1 MTFVTVF
8 AGGIAIQKTT
18 WAIWFWQLGSCVL
31 ACFFVY
37 FMCPE
42 TGGKSLEQVD
52 LVFVDIDDTIEPTS
66 SPSRDSEEHMEDS
79 NGKEVAGSE
88 YLEEKA

>member
-8 AGGIAIQKTT
+8 AGGIAIQNTS
-18 WAIWFWQLGSCVL
+18 WAIWFWQLGSCVG

-42 TGGKSLEQVD
+42 TGGKSLEEVD
-52 LVFVDIDDTIEPTS
+52 LVFVDKEDTFEPAS
-66 SPSRDSEEHMEDS
+66 SLAHESDGNGGDSY
-79 NGKEVAGSE
+79 GKEAAASE
-88 YLEEKA
+88 YLEKA